1 MTAAELIAAGIPL
14 TGDDALAVLN
24 AEAALDWMKEHTT
37 LDFDKADKE
46 SVAALPAC
54 AKLFVVKYSEVLK
67 RTAGMT
73 SQSIEGLSMSFD
85 ASGDVSTSIWALAN
99 TLLQGYMKSQVRI
112 TPARRRW

>member
-14 TGDDALAVLN
+14 AGEDALAVLN
-24 AEAALDWMKEHTT
+24 AEAAFDWMQEHTT
-37 LDFDKADKE
+37 LEFDKADME
-46 SVAALPAC
+46 SIKALPAC

-85 ASGDVSTSIWALAN
+85 AGSDVSTSILALAN
-99 TLLQGYMKSQVRI
+99 TLLRGYLKSQVRVF
-112 TPARRRW
+112 PAKRRW